1 MFILVCLADIC
12 GKQISFREEFAFFG
26 KTKMVDR
33 KARSLTF
40 KMPYN
45 MTPRKL
51 KEAIDGGIES
61 NETVFKIWEMA
72 SS

>member
-12 GKQISFREEFAFFG
+12 GKQISFRVDFAFLG
-26 KTKMVDR
+26 KTNMADR

-61 NETVFKIWEMA
+61 NVTVF
-72 SS
+72 